1 MKKVVFKSS
10 VVVAISMALY
20 SCKRDECHDCHY
32 DKAGTEVEM
41 GEYCGEALENL
52 EAQGTYTDSTG
63 ASYEIHCHGH

>member
-10 VVVAISMALY
+10 VVVAISLALY

-32 DKAGTEVEM
+32 DKAGAEVEM

-63 ASYEIHCHGH
+63 TYEVHCHGH